1 MRRICCLGSHI
12 STFCKVKNYKK
23 GVVDIHLCIENKSS
37 LLYINLVGTRGKI
50 QHVVGHCGRDR
61 MIVGFPTTYAIRIYH
76 HLRC

>member
-12 STFCKVKNYKK
+12 PTFPKLKIIKK
-23 GVVDIHLCIENKSS
+23 ESCIENKSS

-61 MIVGFPTTYAIRIYH
+61 MIVGFPTTYAISIYH